1 MVWNSPT
8 RSAKIED
15 IQLVNVL
22 LVSKYF
28 NNLLP
33 SISNN
38 GLILFSDIHNY
49 NTATPFKDKLLK
61 LSFRSN
67 LYGKNII
74 TISAFTAWKKIQ
86 TAFKYDILKNLTTI
100 QVKTY

>member
-67 LYGKNII
+67 LFS
-74 TISAFTAWKKIQ
+74 SAFTAWKKIQ